1 MNRDIE
7 LAPADPRDAPA
18 IVRVF
23 SEARSGMTY
32 LPVVHTAEEIME
44 HFTNLVHLGHCW
56 VAKDQ
61 ESIVG
66 FMEVRTGWLNHLYV
80 APESQKMGIGK
91 ALLDQAKVIAQTAL
105 QLWMFEDNKG
115 AIRFYER
122 EGFVLEEQRDMH
134 TAVNEE
140 NLPDRRY
147 GWHPR

>member
-1 MNRDIE
+1 MNRNFA
-7 LAPADPRDAPA
+7 LAPATPQDAPG

-23 SEARSGMTY
+23 TEARSGMTY
-32 LPVVHTAEEIME
+32 LPVVHSAEETRE
-44 HFTNLVHLGHCW
+44 HFTNLVNLGHCW

-66 FMEVRTGWLNHLYV
+66 FMEVRAGWLHHLYI
-80 APESQKMGIGK
+80 APRSQKMGIGK
-91 ALLDQAKVIAQTAL
+91 ALLDQAKAIAQTAL
-105 QLWMFEDNKG
+105 QLWMFVENQG

-122 EGFVLEEQRDMH
+122 EGFVLEEQRDIH

-147 GWHPR
+147 SWHP